1 MHTNEETELQLRYPK
16 PNREN
21 IAMYLVERQMSIIGK
36 TFEDAENDKDW
47 FHNYT
52 MTQEQFLE
60 FKKEALYLIKKVFKC
75 NKAYAEKNFDW
86 WNLNWGLRIFPIPE
100 DVRLLIA
107 NLPFDARKEKKS
119 NK

>member
-1 MHTNEETELQLRYPK
+1 MHTDEKVGLRYPK

-21 IAMYLVERQMSIIGK
+21 IAMYLVERQMSIIGR

-47 FHNYT
+47 FRNYT

-60 FKKEALYLIKKVFKC
+60 FKKEAVYLIKKVFKC
-75 NKAYAEKNFDW
+75 NKAYAETNFDW

-100 DVRLLIA
+100 DVRILTA
-107 NLPFDARKEKKS
+107 NSPFHARKKEQSDK
-119 NK
+119 